1 MDSFP
6 RILSSLAA
14 SAIVA
19 AMLSGSAPAF
29 AADATAVATTA
40 TTAAATD
47 VSAKA
52 SSKHGRRHGGMPVSH
67 GGHLVRSA
75 ASNPGCFGVW
85 CGRQFVL
92 MVGIAY

>member
-14 SAIVA
+14 TAIVA

-40 TTAAATD
+40 VATD

-52 SSKHGRRHGGMPVSH
+52 SSKHSRRHDLTRVSH
-67 GGHLVRSA
+67 GGHLVRSGE
-75 ASNPGCFGVW
+75 SNLGCSGVW